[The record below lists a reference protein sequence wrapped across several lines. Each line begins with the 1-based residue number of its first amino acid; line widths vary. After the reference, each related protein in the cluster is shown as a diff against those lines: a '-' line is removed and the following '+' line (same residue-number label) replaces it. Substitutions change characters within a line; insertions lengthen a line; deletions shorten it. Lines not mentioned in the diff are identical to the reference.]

1 LTLKHFE
8 PLDVVFGFDWV
19 KNSAFDVN
27 DISQRAGVPLGD
39 LLRNRS
45 TGLQAKL
52 SVGKARFGEKGDWLV
67 SAALRHFERDAWLDG
82 FTDTTWNLGGTNYR
96 GWSLAGQYALDR
108 RAALG
113 LRLTSTRNLD
123 DGYRAPVT
131 GLATKSSAPLRID
144 VMQIDLNARF

>member
-1 LTLKHFE
+1 
-8 PLDVVFGFDWV
+8 VIFGVDWV
-19 KNSAFDVN
+19 KNSAFDAT

-52 SVGKARFGEKGDWLV
+52 GVGKVRLGEKGDWQV
-67 SAALRHFERDAWLDG
+67 TAALRHFERDAWLDG

-96 GWSLAGQYALDR
+96 GWSLGGQYALDR

-123 DGYRAPVT
+123 DGYRAPGT
-131 GLATKSSAPLRID
+131 GEATKSSAPLRID
-144 VMQIDLNARF
+144 VLQIDLNARF